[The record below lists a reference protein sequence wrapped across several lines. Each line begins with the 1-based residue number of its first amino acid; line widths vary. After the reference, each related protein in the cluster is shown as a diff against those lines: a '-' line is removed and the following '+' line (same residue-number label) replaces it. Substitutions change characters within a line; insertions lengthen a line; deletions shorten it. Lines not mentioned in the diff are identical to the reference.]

1 MVILLLNKVIMAR
14 LLLKDHLLG
23 NMERLLD
30 NTSNT
35 VRLVSDK
42 LLFRY
47 PLDS

>member
-1 MVILLLNKVIMAR
+1 MVILLHHKVITAR
-14 LLLKDHLLG
+14 LLQD

-42 LLFRY
+42 FLFRY
-47 PLDS
+47 SLNS